1 MSIIYFEN
9 FSSCSGNRDF
19 FVQKRSS
26 FAHASKMRFYFETEH
41 PAWRKTSD
49 PGIHGPIFHGF
60 RIGPH
65 FQFFN
70 GPNLNP
76 YRSKSGPEMNG
87 HGHEFGHEFMSE
99 SMSEADSDT
108 DMRLFGTSDTDSD
121 TDMDKVM
128 TSDTDTGSDTH
139 RSDNLGHEFGLGHAF
154 GHAFR
159 HDVRVSKILLFL
171 IRSKFL
177 VGRDPVRSNESVILY
192 CQ

>member
-1 MSIIYFEN
+1 
-9 FSSCSGNRDF
+9 
-19 FVQKRSS
+19 
-26 FAHASKMRFYFETEH
+26 
-41 PAWRKTSD
+41 
-49 PGIHGPIFHGF
+49 
-60 RIGPH
+60 
-65 FQFFN
+65 
-70 GPNLNP
+70 
-76 YRSKSGPEMNG
+76 MNG

-139 RSDNLGHEFGLGHAF
+139 RSDNRGHEFGLGHAF

-192 CQ
+192 WRLKKIKNVSFQPHKSPNLTLPSDSALST

>member
-1 MSIIYFEN
+1 
-9 FSSCSGNRDF
+9 
-19 FVQKRSS
+19 
-26 FAHASKMRFYFETEH
+26 
-41 PAWRKTSD
+41 
-49 PGIHGPIFHGF
+49 
-60 RIGPH
+60 
-65 FQFFN
+65 
-70 GPNLNP
+70 
-76 YRSKSGPEMNG
+76 MNG

-128 TSDTDTGSDTH
+128 TSDTDTGSDMH
-139 RSDNLGHEFGLGHAF
+139 KSDNLGHEFGL

-177 VGRDPVRSNESVILY
+177 VGRDSRSGSV
-192 CQ
+192 Q